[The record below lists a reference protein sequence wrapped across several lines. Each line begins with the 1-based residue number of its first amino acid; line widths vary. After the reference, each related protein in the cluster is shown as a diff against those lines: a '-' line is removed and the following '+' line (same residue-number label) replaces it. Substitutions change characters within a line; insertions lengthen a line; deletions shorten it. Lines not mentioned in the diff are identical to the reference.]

1 MNEFKVGRVITN
13 PNLAS
18 QSNISLALSWIQQCE
33 QHERCPSIQPPQL
46 PTRVI
51 DVGIRENHEDMK
63 LFVTNSIDCNYVA
76 LSHCWGGLITPLLK
90 KETLIPWQESINFS
104 GLPANFRDAISITQ
118 RLGLRYVWIDALC
131 IIQDS
136 ADDWAVE
143 SKKMGSLYHDALVT
157 VAAAT
162 SIKSTEGFLKCIAPS
177 QSKDEMFNLKLSSD
191 PEITKTVKLA
201 FQIPENED
209 ETLRGL
215 FGSGPLHT
223 RGWCLQE
230 TIISPRIL
238 HFGSKM
244 IYWHCLSG
252 FKSADGVPPSNRQP
266 EESLY
271 KNFDAIIH
279 LPKQKLVNPS
289 DLKEAQN
296 EFYSL
301 VCDYSARNLTYGTD
315 KFPAFSGIARLMQ
328 PAFEGG
334 TYVAGLWTTDL
345 RGLLWYEGFC
355 PHVVPYRAP
364 SWSWAVTN
372 ELVLFVPAHPKLSD
386 GIYDAKLISYVQIPK
401 KEDPFG
407 EVSSAHLIL
416 HARTKR
422 FLRSEQNIGIS
433 WPEGEV
439 GVVNFDEVWVD
450 EEGARCHVFELAPK
464 DDEHIGSLL

>member
-1 MNEFKVGRVITN
+1 MH
-13 PNLAS
+13 
-18 QSNISLALSWIQQCE
+18 LALNWMQQCE
-33 QHERCPSIQPPQL
+33 KHERCPSSQAPQL

-51 DVGIRENHEDMK
+51 DVGVQEGHGDMK
-63 LFVTNSIDCNYVA
+63 LFVTGSIKCNYIA

-90 KETLIPWQESINFS
+90 KETLVPWQKSMNYSE
-104 GLPANFRDAISITQ
+104 LPANFRDAILITQ

-136 ADDWAVE
+136 AEDWNVE

-162 SIKSTEGFLKCIAPS
+162 SIKSTEGFLKCVPPH
-177 QSKDEMFNLKLSSD
+177 QGQEDMFNIKLSSD
-191 PEITKTVKLA
+191 PQNTKTVKLA
-201 FQIPENED
+201 FQIPEVDD

-215 FGSGPLHT
+215 FGSAPLHT

-238 HFGSKM
+238 HFGTKM

-252 FKSADGVPPSNRQP
+252 FKAADGVPPSNRLP

-271 KNFDAIIH
+271 RNFDAIVH
-279 LPKQKLVNPS
+279 RPRQDLANPP
-289 DLKEAQN
+289 DLEEARN
-296 EFYSL
+296 EFYNLIS
-301 VCDYSARNLTYGTD
+301 DYSARNLTYGTD

-355 PHVVPYRAP
+355 PHVVSPYRAP
-364 SWSWAVTN
+364 SWSWAVTDHI
-372 ELVLFVPAHPKLSD
+372 VLFVPAYPKLSS
-386 GIYDAKLISYVQIPK
+386 GTYGAKLISFEQIPS

-407 EVSSAHLIL
+407 EVSSAHLVL
-416 HARTKR
+416 HAKTKK
-422 FLRSEQNIGIS
+422 FVRSKQNIGNA

-439 GVVNFDEVWVD
+439 GFVRFDDVWVA
-450 EEGARCHVFELAPK
+450 EEGSRCHVFELAPRE
-464 DDEHIGSLL
+464 DESVGSLL